1 MSRIS
6 RFLISGQTAGTVNSV
21 TVDTAG
27 TGYTAPVISFTGG
40 GGTGAAADATIDE
53 SGTITAITMTDIGY
67 GYTSAP
73 TVVITDDDGSGAAA
87 TAVQTDSTEIDT
99 AFVERQG
106 DGTWRFTTTNGVKMI
121 YDGCDANVN
130 ALLESLI
137 TGSGVGAMTA
147 AQRLFGNVG
156 IA

>member
-1 MSRIS
+1 
-6 RFLISGQTAGTVNSV
+6 
-21 TVDTAG
+21 
-27 TGYTAPVISFTGG
+27 
-40 GGTGAAADATIDE
+40 
-53 SGTITAITMTDIGY
+53 
-67 GYTSAP
+67 
-73 TVVITDDDGSGAAA
+73 
-87 TAVQTDSTEIDT
+87 
-99 AFVERQG
+99 
-106 DGTWRFTTTNGVKMI
+106 MI